1 MTNQLFEPIRINNL
15 ELKNRLMRSA
25 TWDGTAD
32 ESGGVTDNSIKIY
45 RELGRGDIGLIVT
58 GYAFVSH
65 PLGQANPGQYGIYSH
80 HLLPGWKRLVKTVH
94 AEGDSK
100 IAMQIV
106 HAGINSPYLVRNG
119 FTLLSVS
126 KMPEMSRPHQ
136 EMTEKEIKGII
147 KDFADAAV
155 RVREAGFDAVQIHGA
170 HGYLLSQFVSPIYNQ
185 RTDRWGGS
193 PENRRRFH
201 LEVIRKIRKAVGN
214 DYPVLIKFG
223 AEDNQE
229 GGMPFSEGLETCRQM
244 AKAGID
250 SIEISAGVGAGSA
263 AITKS
268 GLKKSEVDK
277 VVFRENAAA
286 GKKAVG
292 GPVAVV
298 NGIRSLEKAR
308 EIISSND
315 ADMVSL
321 CRPFIREPHLISRW
335 QKGDTRPAACIS
347 CNGCF
352 PILRR
357 GEMLACGEE
366 RRLERKAKLLSSDI
380 QTKQGTGKEK
390 KR

>member
-1 MTNQLFEPIRINNL
+1 MKIIHEPKKDLLEAIRMANELFEPIKINKL
-15 ELKNRLMRSA
+15 EICNRLMRSA
-25 TWDGTAD
+25 TWDGSAD
-32 ESGGVTDNSIKIY
+32 ESGGITEQSIRIY
-45 RELGRGDIGLIVT
+45 KELGQGDIGLIVT

-65 PLGQANPGQYGIYSH
+65 PLGQANPGQYGIYSDQ
-80 HLLPGWKRLVKTVH
+80 LLSGWKRLVKTVH
-94 AEGDSK
+94 AAGNSK

-106 HAGINSPYLVRNG
+106 HAGINSPYLVQQG
-119 FTLLSVS
+119 YTLLAVS
-126 KMPEMSRPHQ
+126 KKPELNRPHQ
-136 EMTEKEIKGII
+136 EMTGKEIKGII

-170 HGYLLSQFVSPIYNQ
+170 HGYLLSQFVSPVFNQ

-201 LEVIRKIRKAVGN
+201 MEVIRKIRKAVGD

-244 AKAGID
+244 ALAGID

-263 AITKS
+263 AIS
-268 GLKKSEVDK
+268 EDDLKKGVVDK

-286 GKKAVG
+286 VKKAVG
-292 GPVAVV
+292 VPIAVV
-298 NGIRSLEKAR
+298 NGIRSLEKAQ
-308 EIISSND
+308 EIIASHD

-335 QKGDTRPAACIS
+335 LKGDTRPATCIS
-347 CNGCF
+347 CNRCF

-357 GEMLACGEE
+357 GEPLSCGEE
-366 RRLERKAKLLSSDI
+366 RRLEKK
-380 QTKQGTGKEK
+380 GKK
-390 KR
+390 

>member
-1 MTNQLFEPIRINNL
+1 MANQLFEPIKINKL
-15 ELKNRLMRSA
+15 EIKNRLMRSA
-25 TWDGTAD
+25 TWDGSAD
-32 ESGGVTDNSIKIY
+32 ESGGVTEQSIRIY
-45 RELGRGDIGLIVT
+45 RELGQGDIGLIVT

-65 PLGQANPGQYGIYSH
+65 PLGQANPGQYGIYSDQ
-80 HLLPGWKRLVKTVH
+80 LLPGWKRLVKTVH
-94 AEGDSK
+94 ESGDSK

-106 HAGINSPYLVRNG
+106 HAGINSPYLVRKG
-119 FTLLSVS
+119 YTLLAVS
-126 KMPEMSRPHQ
+126 KKPELSRPHQ

-170 HGYLLSQFVSPIYNQ
+170 HGYLLSQFVSPIFNQ

-201 LEVIRKIRKAVGN
+201 LEVIRRIRKAVGN

-244 AKAGID
+244 EKAGID
-250 SIEISAGVGAGSA
+250 SIEISAGVGEGSA

-268 GLKKSEVDK
+268 ELKKGAVDK
-277 VVFRENAAA
+277 VVFRQNAAA
-286 GKKAVG
+286 VKKAVG
-292 GPVAVV
+292 VPVAVV
-298 NGIRSLEKAR
+298 NGIRSLEKAQ
-308 EIISSND
+308 EIIAGND

-335 QKGDTRPAACIS
+335 LAGDTRPAACIS
-347 CNGCF
+347 CNLCL

-357 GEMLACGEE
+357 GEPLECGEE
-366 RRLERKAKLLSSDI
+366 RRL
-380 QTKQGTGKEK
+380 KEK
-390 KR
+390 GKK